1 MSIWALNFA
10 RNTDLTTFKFYS
22 SFVESYKYSHKLYS
36 IENRLIKQLEKI
48 YLIIYLFLEINN
60 WVKYKEKDGYIVLHE
75 LKNISSCQSKH
86 TPKMQA
92 PNGKTFVPY
101 IKIYRLQHKL
111 SQFDGF

>member
-1 MSIWALNFA
+1 M
-10 RNTDLTTFKFYS
+10 
-22 SFVESYKYSHKLYS
+22 
-36 IENRLIKQLEKI
+36 
-48 YLIIYLFLEINN
+48 
-60 WVKYKEKDGYIVLHE
+60 KYKEKDGYIVLHE

-86 TPKMQA
+86 TLKMQA